1 MNAVANV
8 GTTAGARGRLSTMP
22 TGRGVMKRKIDDQ
35 GKEPNKSGRYA
46 TRTTTN
52 AIAIEVERATDIRN
66 GNSSD
71 STDEGGATPQ
81 SALDLLGQYRAEF
94 QGFKDAIKE
103 QSEIIR
109 TQQDTIRELKEATQ
123 AQQNSIRDLT
133 QRFEDTKQQMGHD
146 LKRAHELLEAIAGS
160 TPGTPPRSFADVTR
174 SSPKPQPSKVRM
186 PPSGNTT
193 ASSLA
198 SEFYCTIDTS
208 RVEENNRDRA
218 QVGAI
223 RQAIEN
229 EIKAKDGQAT
239 WKCAAV
245 MKEARNTER
254 VKIICRDENELK
266 QVKEAAQKT
275 AIVGTRVMRDQ
286 LYPVKVDNANRT
298 VVLDAEGNVLP
309 GATETLGAE
318 NNVSIAKISWLSN
331 KQSGKAYGSMVVYVT
346 KGNDARRLLDGH
358 YFDLAGESAI
368 TNAFEPRKGPV
379 QCYNCQEIGHKSF
392 QCKNRRL
399 CGRCAMPGHHHKE
412 CQAAEPR
419 CVPCGGP
426 HESFSRN
433 CRVRNARS
441 DE

>member
-1 MNAVANV
+1 MNAVASV
-8 GTTAGARGRLSTMP
+8 GTNAGPRGRLSTP
-22 TGRGVMKRKIDDQ
+22 TGRRVVKRKIDDQ
-35 GKEPNKSGRYA
+35 GKEPNKSSRYA
-46 TRTTTN
+46 TRTTTD
-52 AIAIEVERATDIRN
+52 ATAIELECATDIRN
-66 GNSSD
+66 GNRSD
-71 STDEGGATPQ
+71 STDEGGATLQ
-81 SALDLLGQYRAEF
+81 SALLLLGQFRAEF
-94 QGFKDAIKE
+94 HGLKTAIKE

-109 TQQDTIRELKEATQ
+109 NQQDTIRELKEATE
-123 AQQNSIRDLT
+123 AQQSHIKDLT
-133 QRFEDTKQQMGHD
+133 QLFEDTKQQMGHD
-146 LKRAHELLEAIAGS
+146 LKRAHELLEAIAGR
-160 TPGTPPRSFADVTR
+160 TQATPPSSFADVAR
-174 SSPKPQPSKVRM
+174 SSPQPQPGKVRM
-186 PPSGNTT
+186 PPPANTR

-208 RVEENNRDRA
+208 RVEESDRDRA

-223 RQAIEN
+223 RQAIES

-245 MKEARNTER
+245 MKEARNAER

-286 LYPVKVDNANRT
+286 RYPVKVDNANRT
-298 VVLDAEGNVLP
+298 MVLDAEGNILP
-309 GATETLGAE
+309 GATEALGTE
-318 NNVSIAKISWLSN
+318 NNVNIAKMSWLSN

-346 KGNDARRLLDGH
+346 KGSDARRLLDGR

-392 QCKNRRL
+392 QCKNPQL

-412 CQAAEPR
+412 CQVVEPK

-433 CRVRNARS
+433 CRVRNVCS